1 MIPWVVARELRAT
14 LLDYLRSTWSLSDRK
29 LESALFSFLSGPQGM
44 FQGPYLRV
52 GLPFAPAPEGAHVPL
67 EVAPSYRAHLHQLSA
82 WQRLSSRGQEPR
94 ATLITTGT
102 GSGKTECFL
111 FPLLDH
117 AVREVQ
123 AGRGGIK
130 AIVLYPMNALASDQ
144 AGRFADT
151 IFRDERLRGRVKV
164 GLFVGGK
171 GQHRTMGPSHVID
184 DSDHLRAH
192 PPDILL
198 TNYRMLDL
206 LLQRPKDARLWSENR
221 PETLRYL
228 VLDELHTYDG
238 AQGTDVACLIRRL
251 GHRLGA
257 PERICAVG
265 TSATVGAGLESRA
278 ELLRFARTLFDQPFE
293 DDAFIGETR
302 LEPSEIIGGAPLPER
317 YPDEPGPWPSPG
329 DTIEAHVGA
338 CVRAWLPEKLAREIL
353 KDGQIDRVALGDAAT
368 KLPLVRAVLHV
379 AHKRPITLDEAIAGL
394 AAELPR
400 YRDASRAEQEGWL
413 ASILTL
419 LSYSQRWT
427 GGRALPLVSVQAT
440 LWVRELRR
448 LLVHVG
454 GEPAFR
460 FLDDSPPPKG
470 EVWLPRYACRDCG
483 HSGWLIT
490 ESGPGDRLGLDY
502 ATIARAYGERN
513 PDLRLLFEGDAADT
527 GADDT
532 GFRVAWL
539 DPKGEHLLEKP
550 VEGRELP
557 RLLVSEPDGD
567 KLRCPSCDALETLQ
581 MLASRATTLSSVAV
595 GHLFTTPL
603 NSDQKLLTFSD
614 NVQDAAHRAGFF
626 GARTYRFALRSALLA
641 AVPHEGPIPLAA
653 LSDSAWEYWV
663 PRLRRDHV
671 SGEADLV
678 AKLLPI
684 DLHFL
689 GSVEDWHDRLEAFAK
704 ERRAAEE
711 AGEHSPAQVP
721 EPGPQLVADLKQRLR
736 WEATRELGLATRIG
750 RTLEQSGCVSVA
762 LDAER
767 LDRAV
772 REVTMPLKE
781 RLGLIEPPDEGAV
794 ASFIR
799 GLLTRL
805 RLRGGVHD
813 PLLAPYIA
821 RSGQG
826 YMLSKQMAPLLSPFS
841 PDTTRPIF
849 LTNAP
854 KARRFD
860 STETTRGR
868 TWLGDWVSRSLGVD
882 GGSGLPA
889 EVYRIALPA
898 LVRAGLLTETV
909 TDESGLIPGSRAN
922 AWGLSPDAL
931 LVSREHGIRRCS
943 ECGYDIPTVVGSAS
957 DPVGD
962 PCLRFRCTGRFEALD
977 GAASNETEGLPVATY
992 YKRFYEKGQLG
1003 RLWARE
1009 HTGLLPREPREQLE
1023 LEFKERPRPDSPNL
1037 LSCTPTLEMGVD
1049 IGDLSATLLCSVPPN
1064 PANYVQRVGRAGR
1077 QTGNALILAFAPTRA
1092 HDLYFFQQPLE
1103 AMAGAIHPPG
1113 CYLGAPE
1120 VLKRQALAFCFDA
1133 YARQGGTLPGRVTD
1147 ALRGEEAKR
1156 FPQPLLALIKE
1167 ERDKLARA
1175 FGEMFSTSISDAAK
1189 AACATLFQPAPDGPA
1204 PLEAMLTG
1212 VTESARERREDLK
1225 QAIVRLASKI
1235 EELEK
1240 GDVAARKVDD
1250 AEDELRRLRDERR
1263 FLNHQLMALVERDLF
1278 GWLTIEGCLPNYAF
1292 PERGIKLDAYIRRM
1306 GVGRDSE
1313 HHEWVRPPAA
1323 AITELA
1329 PFNTFY
1335 GSARRVQIDGVE
1347 LKREAPHAEWSFCR
1361 SCHHA
1366 EPYTHADSQL
1376 TRCPACHDEGWGD
1389 VGLRRR
1395 VLPLG
1400 QVFAIEQHR
1409 DAVLGDDAD
1418 DRKRA
1423 FYERVVLFEA
1433 EPKARE
1439 AWANEASGFGFEL
1452 QPRLILRE
1460 LNLGPRN
1467 DRGNPPKSR
1476 IAGQDVPEVSFVVCP
1491 QCGQA
1496 HQPAGRA
1503 ASGPQVRHRAWC
1515 PERRKPEDKQ
1525 ASIQLHLLRQ
1535 LQSEALRLVIP
1546 VVGGDESG
1554 ADVINLRAALRLGL
1568 ERLYGG
1574 EPDFLEVRA
1583 YDEPLPTKEGRRRFL
1598 VVLDRVPGGTGLLAQ
1613 LALDKG
1619 AKLKE
1624 ALEKSYAVLRAC
1636 PCQRRTPPARA
1647 CYQCL
1652 YAYREGEDMPHL
1664 DRVRALELVE
1674 RMLEAFTSLR
1684 RYDGIGTLTQS
1695 AVLESE
1701 LEHRFVGALERAVTL
1716 QGGKL
1721 ETVKEGEYEVS
1732 VGSRRWLMKAQV
1744 ELGADQ
1750 VEVPCRADF
1759 VLYPREPGHGVRP
1772 VAIFTDGLAFHVEPT
1787 SAKARLG
1794 DDAAKRCGISRSGE
1808 MLIWSLTYK
1817 DVVSPSV
1824 PPVPRWVG
1832 DGTAFATLQSLVL
1845 RMSASSTA
1853 KERLETLLPILDGDP
1868 LAGLVAYL
1876 QAPTRFDDLARL
1888 VAFFLLQRGKRQPVE
1903 RVERMQTSLRSDV
1916 FALMPPLE
1924 ESQGTVAIAAA
1935 DLGEHARLVLD
1946 VEAARLA
1953 DLTRAGTAV
1962 RATLRLE
1969 DDHDRRKAS
1978 SFEMSWRLWLRAWN
1992 LLQALPDATLV
2003 TRDMLVEEQP
2013 PASVRPAKPPASPP
2027 PTRSK
2032 DEDKRIVQAQEI
2044 ADEHTRAVVI
2054 GLLERHP
2061 TLPAPTVPV
2070 EIRTGNE
2077 ATSGDLELGW
2087 PDRKV
2092 AAYFDNQKN
2101 VAEALEQLGWTVLAI
2116 ERRLEVE
2123 AFEAALGLGEGA

>member
-14 LLDYLRSTWSLSDRK
+14 LLDYLRSTWSLADRRF
-29 LESALFSFLSGPQGM
+29 EAALFSFLSGPQGM

-52 GLPFAPAPEGAHVPL
+52 GLPFAQAPEGVRLPL
-67 EVAPSYRAHLHQLSA
+67 DVAPSYRPHLHQLTA

-117 AVREVQ
+117 ALREAQ

-130 AIVLYPMNALASDQ
+130 AIVLYPMNALAGDQ
-144 AGRFADT
+144 AGRFAET

-206 LLQRPKDARLWSENR
+206 LLQRPKDARLWADNR

-238 AQGTDVACLIRRL
+238 AQGTDVACLLRRL

-257 PERICAVG
+257 PERICPIG
-265 TSATVGAGLESRA
+265 TSATVGAGEESRS
-278 ELLRFARTLFDQPFE
+278 ELLKFATTLFDQPFE

-302 LEPSEIIGGAPLPER
+302 LEPSDLVSGAALSER
-317 YPDEPGPWPSPG
+317 YPAEAGPWPSPG

-338 CVRAWLPEKLAREIL
+338 CVRAWLPEKTARAIL
-353 KDGQIDRVALGDAAT
+353 GEGAIDRVALGEAVT
-368 KLPLVRAVLHV
+368 KLPLVRAVLRV
-379 AHKRPITLDEAIAGL
+379 AHRKPITLDEALAGIAS
-394 AAELPR
+394 ELPG
-400 YRDASRAEQEGWL
+400 YAAATRAQQEGWL
-413 ASILTL
+413 ASALTL
-419 LSYSQRWT
+419 LSYSQRSV
-427 GGRALPLVSVQAT
+427 GSHALPLVSVQAT

-454 GEPAFR
+454 AEPAFR
-460 FLDDSPPPKG
+460 FLDDSPPPRG
-470 EVWLPRYACRDCG
+470 EIWLPRYACRDCG
-483 HSGWLIT
+483 HGGWLIT

-502 ATIARAYGERN
+502 ATIARAFGDRDA
-513 PDLRLLFEGDAADT
+513 DLRLLFDGDA
-527 GADDT
+527 GEKVADDAS
-532 GFRVAWL
+532 FRVAWL
-539 DPKGEHLLEKP
+539 DAKGEHLLEKSI
-550 VEGRELP
+550 EGRDLT
-557 RLLVSEPDGD
+557 RVLVAEPDSG
-567 KLRCPSCDALETLQ
+567 KLRCPSCDGIDTLQ
-581 MLASRATTLSSVAV
+581 MLAARATTLSSVAV

-614 NVQDAAHRAGFF
+614 SVQDAAHRAGFF

-641 AVPHEGPIPLAA
+641 AVPHEGAIALAA
-653 LSDSAWEYWV
+653 LSQATWESWV
-663 PRLRRDHV
+663 PRLGDRHV

-678 AKLLPI
+678 AKLLPV

-704 ERRAAEE
+704 ERQAAEE

-721 EPGPQLVADLKQRLR
+721 EPGAQLVADLKERLR

-762 LDAER
+762 LDESR
-767 LDRAV
+767 VERAV
-772 REVTMPLKE
+772 GEMAMPLRE
-781 RLGLIEPPDEGAV
+781 RLGLIEPPGERAIAGFV
-794 ASFIR
+794 R

-805 RLRGGVHD
+805 RLRGGVYD
-813 PLLAPYIA
+813 PLLKRYFE

-826 YMLSKQMAPLLSPFS
+826 YMLSKEMAPLLSPFS

-868 TWLGDWVSRSLGVD
+868 TWLADWVTRSLGVG
-882 GGSGLPA
+882 GGSGMTA
-889 EVYRIALPA
+889 EVYRIALPI
-898 LVRAGLLTETV
+898 LTRAGLLIECT
-909 TDESGLIPGSRAN
+909 TDERGAIPGSMAT

-931 LVSREHGIRRCS
+931 WVSRAHGIRRCTA
-943 ECGYDIPTVVGSAS
+943 CGYELTTVVGSAS
-957 DPVGD
+957 DPTGD
-962 PCLRFRCTGRFEALD
+962 PCLRFRCDGRFEPVD
-977 GAASNETEGLPVATY
+977 GSAEPEVEGLPVATY

-1064 PANYVQRVGRAGR
+1064 PASYVQRVGRAGR

-1103 AMAGAIHPPG
+1103 AMAGTIHPPG
-1113 CYLGAPE
+1113 CYLSAPE

-1147 ALRGEEAKR
+1147 ALRGEEQKR
-1156 FPQPLLALIKE
+1156 FPQPVLALIQT
-1167 ERDKLARA
+1167 ERERLARA
-1175 FGEMFSTSISDAAK
+1175 FVEMFGRSISDVAK
-1189 AACATLFQPAPDGPA
+1189 QVCAGLFEPAPDGPSR
-1204 PLEAMLTG
+1204 LEAMLID
-1212 VTESARERREDLK
+1212 VTEKARSRREDLR
-1225 QAIVRLASKI
+1225 QAIVRLATRI
-1235 EELEK
+1235 DELEK

-1250 AEDELRRLRDERR
+1250 SEDELRRLRDERR

-1278 GWLTIEGCLPNYAF
+1278 GWLTVEGCLPNYAF

-1366 EPYTHADSQL
+1366 EPYARAEEERTK
-1376 TRCPACHDEGWGD
+1376 CPACGDEGWGD

-1418 DRKRA
+1418 DRRRA
-1423 FYERVVLFEA
+1423 FYERLVLFEA

-1452 QPRLILRE
+1452 QPRLVLRE

-1467 DRGNPPKSR
+1467 DRANPARSR
-1476 IAGQDVPEVSFVVCP
+1476 IAGQEVPEVSFVVCP

-1496 HQPAGRA
+1496 HQTSARTSAKP
-1503 ASGPQVRHRAWC
+1503 SVRHRAWC
-1515 PERRKPEDKQ
+1515 PERRKAEDKQ

-1535 LQSEALRLVIP
+1535 LQSEALRLVVP
-1546 VVGGDESG
+1546 LVGGDESG
-1554 ADVINLRAALRLGL
+1554 SDIVNLRAALRLGL

-1583 YDEPLPTKEGRRRFL
+1583 YDEPLPSREGRRRFL
-1598 VVLDRVPGGTGLLAQ
+1598 VVLDRVPGGTGLLAE
-1613 LALDKG
+1613 LALEKG

-1652 YAYREGEDMPHL
+1652 YAYREGEDLPHL
-1664 DRVRALELVE
+1664 DRVRAMELVE
-1674 RMLEAFTSLR
+1674 RILEGFGSLR
-1684 RYDGIGTLTQS
+1684 RYDGIGSMSQS

-1701 LEHRFVGALERAVTL
+1701 LEHRFIGALERSVAL

-1721 ETVKEGEYEVS
+1721 EIVKEGEYELTI
-1732 VGSRRWLMKAQV
+1732 GARRWLMKAQV
-1744 ELGADQ
+1744 ELGADR

-1759 VLYPREPGHGVRP
+1759 VLYPREPGHGVRE
-1772 VAIFTDGLAFHVEPT
+1772 VAVFTDGLAFHVEPH
-1787 SAKARLG
+1787 SPKARLG
-1794 DDAAKRCGISRSGE
+1794 DDAVKRRGISRSGE
-1808 MLIWSLTYK
+1808 MLTWSLTYK
-1817 DVVSPSV
+1817 DVVSPNV

-1832 DGTAFATLQSLVL
+1832 DGAAFSALQSLVL
-1845 RMSASSTA
+1845 KVSGTSSSR
-1853 KERLETLLPILDGDP
+1853 ERLDLLLPLLDGDP

-1876 QAPTRFDDLARL
+1876 QAPTRLDDLARL
-1888 VAFFLLQRGKRQPVE
+1888 AAFFLLQRGKRQPIE
-1903 RVERMQTSLRSDV
+1903 RVERIQTSLRSDV

-1935 DLGEHARLVLD
+1935 ELGEHARLVLD

-1969 DDHDRRKAS
+1969 DTQELRAAP

-1992 LLQALPDATLV
+1992 LLQTLPDATIL
-2003 TRDMLVEEQP
+2003 TRDLLVEEPP
-2013 PASVRPAKPPASPP
+2013 PASVRTAAPP
-2027 PTRSK
+2027 PTPSRP
-2032 DEDKRIVQAQEI
+2032 QARGDDRRFAQAEEI

-2054 GLLERHP
+2054 ALLERHAA
-2061 TLPAPTVPV
+2061 LPAPTVPV
-2070 EIRTGNE
+2070 EIRTE
-2077 ATSGDLELGW
+2077 DAATSGDLELGW

-2092 AAYFDNQKN
+2092 AAYFDGQRS
-2101 VAEALEQLGWTVLAI
+2101 VAEALERQGWTVLAI
-2116 ERRLEVE
+2116 ERRLDIET
-2123 AFEAALGLGEGA
+2123 FEAALGLGEAR